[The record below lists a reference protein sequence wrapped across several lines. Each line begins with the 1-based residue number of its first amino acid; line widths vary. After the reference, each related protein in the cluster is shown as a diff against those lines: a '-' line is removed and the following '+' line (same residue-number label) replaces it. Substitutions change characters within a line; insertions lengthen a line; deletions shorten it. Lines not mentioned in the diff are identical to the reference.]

1 MDVKTGSMNDE
12 TRNVDFEI
20 ADSAKNSKSVSGK
33 LIDLI
38 SRRRSP
44 NFVMNEDG
52 SFTSVAHHS
61 KPEESKFTAIVQEYK
76 RNNPSSVAQCE
87 LVDRA
92 GMNCATNSDY
102 REYGNP

>member
-1 MDVKTGSMNDE
+1 MDVETGSMNDE

-20 ADSAKNSKSVSGK
+20 TDSAKSSKSVSGR

-38 SRRRSP
+38 SGRRSP

-52 SFTSVAHHS
+52 SFTSVAYHS
-61 KPEESKFTAIVQEYK
+61 KPEEIKFTSIVQEYK
-76 RNNPSSVAQCE
+76 RNNPSSVAQSE
-87 LVDRA
+87 IADVA
-92 GMNCATNSDY
+92 SMNCVTNSDY